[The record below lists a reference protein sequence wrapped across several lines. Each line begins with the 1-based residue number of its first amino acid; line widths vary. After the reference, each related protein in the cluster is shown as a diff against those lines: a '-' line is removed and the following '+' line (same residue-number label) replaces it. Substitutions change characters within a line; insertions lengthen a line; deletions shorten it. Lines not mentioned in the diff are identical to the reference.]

1 MRVPFPR
8 WRQRDQR
15 GNFGFS
21 LVCRVLLVA
30 SWPGERGLER
40 FHCFPEEG
48 ETRRKRG
55 GHTSLK
61 SLTTNRGVG
70 LWTVG
75 PSGGPIELSSDRYW
89 SFATAGS
96 VWLNRGLSIETSGQ
110 PFELKVANN

>member
-40 FHCFPEEG
+40 FHCCPEEA

-70 LWTVG
+70 LSTVRT
-75 PSGGPIELSSDRYW
+75 ELRSDR
-89 SFATAGS
+89 
-96 VWLNRGLSIETSGQ
+96 V
-110 PFELKVANN
+110 K